1 MHIVTAARKNSHISK
16 QVNFRRVII
25 NRIPCLVYNES
36 NVWFVMDAEFQTQI
50 SIQIKILST
59 ALRFRLCTR
68 ALDKTSGSL

>member
-50 SIQIKILST
+50 SI
-59 ALRFRLCTR
+59 
-68 ALDKTSGSL
+68 